1 LRQRKSGALH
11 HGISQI
17 KVRDYLSWSIADNRL
32 HLCCRRY
39 SGSGTRTTFGSADPG
54 GVEAKASR
62 AIGNAGASKS
72 EDVKERRVI
81 DALRNRPARSLTLT
95 ERTEIAEIAKT
106 KPSIDLEINFDYNSD
121 VVRLARQPLQTLGR
135 ALSNEQMKGT
145 VFFVNSHTD
154 AVGGVDFNQDLSER
168 RAEAVK
174 RILIQE
180 FRLPAATLIAVGYGK
195 TQLKNTTNSFA
206 AENRRV
212 QIVNTE
218 QRTTARDK
226 APE

>member
-1 LRQRKSGALH
+1 MGACKSKSGIIFVGAMLIVGCVLMLDALPAAAQAQP
-11 HGISQI
+11 SEAQI
-17 KVRDYLSWSIADNRL
+17 LEALKSKVS
-32 HLCCRRY
+32 
-39 SGSGTRTTFGSADPG
+39 RT
-54 GVEAKASR
+54 
-62 AIGNAGASKS
+62 IGNAGASKS

-121 VVRLARQPLQTLGR
+121 VVRPKARQPLQTLGG

-145 VFFVNSHTD
+145 VFFVNGHTD

-180 FRLPAATLIAVGYGK
+180 YRLPADTLVAVGYGK
-195 TQLKNTTNSFA
+195 TQLKNTTNPFA

-218 QRTTARDK
+218 Q
-226 APE
+226 

>member
-1 LRQRKSGALH
+1 MGTCKSKSGIIFVGAMLFVGCVLMLDALPAAAQAQP
-11 HGISQI
+11 SEAQI
-17 KVRDYLSWSIADNRL
+17 LEALKPKV
-32 HLCCRRY
+32 
-39 SGSGTRTTFGSADPG
+39 
-54 GVEAKASR
+54 SR
-62 AIGNAGASKS
+62 AIGNTGANKS
-72 EDVKERRVI
+72 EHVKERRVI

-121 VVRLARQPLQTLGR
+121 VVRPDARQPLQTLGR

-145 VFFVNSHTD
+145 VFFINGHTD
-154 AVGGVDFNQDLSER
+154 AVGGFDFNQDLSER

-180 FRLPAATLIAVGYGK
+180 FRLPADTLVAVGYGK
-195 TQLKNTTNSFA
+195 TQLKNTTNPFA

-218 QRTTARDK
+218 QRTTAR
-226 APE
+226 APEY

>member
-1 LRQRKSGALH
+1 MDCCRLGPKIIPAGALLLL
-11 HGISQI
+11 GCTFVVGVVPAAAQGQPSEAQI
-17 KVRDYLSWSIADNRL
+17 LDALKPKV
-32 HLCCRRY
+32 
-39 SGSGTRTTFGSADPG
+39 
-54 GVEAKASR
+54 SR
-62 AIGNAGASKS
+62 AIGNTGASKS

-106 KPSIDLEINFDYNSD
+106 KPSIDLEINFDFNSD
-121 VVRLARQPLQTLGR
+121 VVRPNARQPLQTLGR
-135 ALSNEQMKGT
+135 ALSNEQMKGS
-145 VFFVNSHTD
+145 VFFVNGHTD
-154 AVGGVDFNQDLSER
+154 AVGGTDFNQDLSER

-180 FRLPAATLIAVGYGK
+180 FRLPAETLVAVGYGK
-195 TQLKNTTNSFA
+195 TQLKNTTNPFA

-218 QRTTARDK
+218 VK
-226 APE
+226 

>member
-1 LRQRKSGALH
+1 MEFRRSRSGIISAGALLIV
-11 HGISQI
+11 GCTFVVDVIPAAAQGQPSEAQI
-17 KVRDYLSWSIADNRL
+17 LEALKPKV
-32 HLCCRRY
+32 
-39 SGSGTRTTFGSADPG
+39 
-54 GVEAKASR
+54 SR
-62 AIGNAGASKS
+62 AIGTAGASKS

-121 VVRLARQPLQTLGR
+121 VVRPNARQPLQTLGR

-145 VFFVNSHTD
+145 VFFVNGHTD

-174 RILIQE
+174 RILIRE
-180 FRLPAATLIAVGYGK
+180 FRLPADTLVAVGYGK
-195 TQLKNTTNSFA
+195 TQLKKTTNPFA

-218 QRTTARDK
+218 QRTTAGAR
-226 APE
+226 

>member
-1 LRQRKSGALH
+1 MPAAAQAQPSEAQILEALKP
-11 HGISQI
+11 
-17 KVRDYLSWSIADNRL
+17 KV
-32 HLCCRRY
+32 
-39 SGSGTRTTFGSADPG
+39 
-54 GVEAKASR
+54 SR
-62 AIGNAGASKS
+62 SIGNAGASKS

-121 VVRLARQPLQTLGR
+121 VVRPNARQPLQKLGR

-145 VFFVNSHTD
+145 VFFVNGHTD
-154 AVGGVDFNQDLSER
+154 VVGGVDFNQDLSER

-180 FRLPAATLIAVGYGK
+180 FRLPADTLVAVGYGK
-195 TQLKNTTNSFA
+195 TRLKNTTNRFA

-218 QRTTARDK
+218 QQTTARGE